1 MIYNLFESILNFCYT
16 IFFIMYL
23 TCGTLGVVLLGFLAV
38 TLLGA
43 TAFAFCFFAAP
54 YVHILFKKIRGQRR
68 YEW

>member
-1 MIYNLFESILNFCYT
+1 MIYNLFESILNFCYA
-16 IFFIMYL
+16 IFFITYL

-43 TAFAFCFFAAP
+43 TTFAFCFFAAP